1 MAKAN
6 RTVIMFK
13 ICLLFIK
20 LDIYNLYKYHITLL
34 TFNANLII
42 LLYMNS
48 LIAKLIS
55 GIIGIGIS
63 AYFLP
68 GVTYDG
74 NFKTIILVGLVIG
87 LLMYFVRP
95 ILSLVTLPLRI
106 ITLNLF
112 SIIIMMFL
120 VWLVDCLFPA
130 DMFEIFGINNIFFTT
145 LIIWG
150 TEQISSMAFK

>member
-1 MAKAN
+1 
-6 RTVIMFK
+6 
-13 ICLLFIK
+13 
-20 LDIYNLYKYHITLL
+20 
-34 TFNANLII
+34 
-42 LLYMNS
+42 MNS

>member
-1 MAKAN
+1 
-6 RTVIMFK
+6 
-13 ICLLFIK
+13 
-20 LDIYNLYKYHITLL
+20 
-34 TFNANLII
+34 
-42 LLYMNS
+42 MNS

-63 AYFLP
+63 AYFLS

-87 LLMYFVRP
+87 LLIYFVRP
-95 ILSLVTLPLRI
+95 ILSLVTLPLRV

-112 SIIIMMFL
+112 SIIVMMFL
-120 VWLVDCLFPA
+120 VWLVDALFPF
-130 DMFEIFGINNIFFTT
+130 DIFEINGINNLFFTT

-150 TEQISSMAFK
+150 TEQISSMAFN